1 MKNDR
6 EIKRGD
12 VYYIFPDDNT
22 TGSEQRSGRP
32 GLVVSNNRNNR
43 NSSVMEV
50 VHITK
55 QYKKDLPT
63 HVKICLSGVNST
75 GLCEQVDSVSVKRI
89 GNYMGHVDYR
99 DLTQINKALSIS
111 LGL

>member
-1 MKNDR
+1 MKDGK

-43 NSSVMEV
+43 YSSVMEIV
-50 VHITK
+50 YITK
-55 QYKKDLPT
+55 QDKKDLPT

-75 GLCEQVDSVSVKRI
+75 VLCEQVDSVFVKRI
-89 GNYMGHVDYR
+89 GNYMGHVHFKEMA
-99 DLTQINKALSIS
+99 QINKALSVS